1 MSSSRFRLRALG
13 AVGSVAAL
21 ALAACSSS
29 GSSSGGGSAS
39 TNSSSGTVTVAVV
52 SNPLITGQMIP
63 LTQSVFEKQNPGITV
78 KFATYTE
85 GDLRAAIEKDV
96 STHSNAFN
104 VIMIGPYETPL
115 FAKNGWLTNLSTTY
129 INSDPSYDASDILPS
144 ISKALSYNGSLYA
157 VPFYGESSMLYYR
170 TDMFKAA
177 GLTMP
182 QHPTWAQVQ
191 TFAAKLNQPGKVS
204 GICLRGLAGWGDNM
218 ASLDT
223 VVNTFGGQWFNMNW
237 QPQLTSPAFENATNF
252 YVNLVR
258 QYGEPGASADS
269 FNQLLTLYG
278 QGKCAMWYDATVAA
292 TSIATTYPSVA
303 AHHRVR
309 LRAGRQDHLSGWLWT
324 WSLGIPQGTSNA
336 GAAWKFVSW
345 ATSKQYDSLVAAKYG
360 WAAVP
365 PGTRTSLYSNPS
377 YLAAAKAFAPIT
389 IASINGTDPNH
400 PTVNPVPYVGIQ
412 YVDIPQFE
420 SLGVQVGQQIA
431 GAIAGTE
438 SVSQALSTSQSD
450 ASAYTPAELRPAN
463 AVTGPRRCAD
473 SSGAPALRTTSCYVN
488 RRASGDGT
496 RRPGPAPQGRGPDAR
511 GQPPGG
517 VAAPPAAVARADL
530 HRDLVTQIPFL
541 VTLWYSFQAYF
552 FDIPGGAHW
561 TGLSNYKAVFTDAN
575 FRGALVRSVS

>member
-1 MSSSRFRLRALG
+1 MSSSAFKLRTLG

-21 ALAACSSS
+21 VALAACSSS
-29 GSSSGGGSAS
+29 GSSGGSAGS
-39 TNSSSGTVTVAVV
+39 AGSNSSSGTVTVAVV

-78 KFATYTE
+78 KFVTYTE

-115 FAKNGWLTNLSTTY
+115 FAKNGWLTDLTSTYT
-129 INSDPSYDASDILPS
+129 NSDPGYDASDILPS
-144 ISKALSYNGSLYA
+144 IAKALSYKNDLYA

-170 TDMFKAA
+170 TDLFKAA

-182 QHPTWAQVQ
+182 AHPTWAQVQ
-191 TFAAKLNQPGKVS
+191 SFAAKLNVPGKQS

-218 ASLDT
+218 AALDT
-223 VVNTFGGQWFNMNW
+223 VVNTFGGEWFDMNW
-237 QPQLTSPAFENATNF
+237 KPQLTSPAFEAATNF
-252 YVNLVR
+252 YVNLIR
-258 QYGEPGASADS
+258 KYGEPGASSDS

-303 AHHRVR
+303 GNTGYAFAPVNKT
-309 LRAGRQDHLSGWLWT
+309 QSSGWLWT

-345 ATSKQYDSLVAAKYG
+345 ATSKQYDALVGQKYG

-365 PGTRTSLYSNPS
+365 PGTRTSLYANQS
-377 YLAAAKAFAPIT
+377 YLTAAKAFAPIT
-389 IASINGTDPNH
+389 IASINSTDPDH
-400 PTVNPVPYVGIQ
+400 PTVNPVPYVGVQ

-420 SLGVQVGQQIA
+420 SLGVAVGQQIA

-438 SVSQALSTSQSD
+438 SVSQALQASQAA
-450 ASAYTPAELRPAN
+450 ASQYTPA
-463 AVTGPRRCAD
+463 
-473 SSGAPALRTTSCYVN
+473 
-488 RRASGDGT
+488 
-496 RRPGPAPQGRGPDAR
+496 Q
-511 GQPPGG
+511 
-517 VAAPPAAVARADL
+517 
-530 HRDLVTQIPFL
+530 
-541 VTLWYSFQAYF
+541 
-552 FDIPGGAHW
+552 
-561 TGLSNYKAVFTDAN
+561 LSA
-575 FRGALVRSVS
+575 G

>member
-1 MSSSRFRLRALG
+1 MSSPPFRLRMLG

-21 ALAACSSS
+21 VALAACSSS
-29 GSSSGGGSAS
+29 SSSGSGS
-39 TNSSSGTVTVAVV
+39 NSNSGTVTVAVV

-104 VIMIGPYETPL
+104 VIMIGPYEAPL
-115 FAKNGWLTNLSTTY
+115 FAKNGWLSDLSSQY
-129 INSDPSYDASDILPS
+129 VASDPSYDASDLLPS
-144 ISKALSYNGSLYA
+144 IAKALSYKNDLYA

-182 QHPTWAQVQ
+182 AHPTWAQVQ
-191 TFAAKLNQPGKVS
+191 AFAAKLNVPGKQS

-223 VVNTFGGQWFNMNW
+223 VVNTFGGEWFNMNW
-237 QPQLTSPAFENATNF
+237 KPQLTSPAFEAATNF

-258 QYGEPGASADS
+258 QDGEPGASADS

-292 TSIATTYPSVA
+292 TSIATTYLSVA
-303 AHHRVR
+303 ANTGYAFAPVDKT
-309 LRAGRQDHLSGWLWT
+309 QSSGWLWT

-345 ATSKQYDSLVAAKYG
+345 ATSKQYDALVGQKYG

-420 SLGVQVGQQIA
+420 SLGVQVGEQIA

-450 ASAYTPAELRPAN
+450 ASQYTPAELSA
-463 AVTGPRRCAD
+463 G
-473 SSGAPALRTTSCYVN
+473 
-488 RRASGDGT
+488 
-496 RRPGPAPQGRGPDAR
+496 
-511 GQPPGG
+511 
-517 VAAPPAAVARADL
+517 
-530 HRDLVTQIPFL
+530 
-541 VTLWYSFQAYF
+541 
-552 FDIPGGAHW
+552 
-561 TGLSNYKAVFTDAN
+561 
-575 FRGALVRSVS
+575 